1 MAAGMKCG
9 LCGAPR
15 AARSEACGYCGAAFP
30 DAIPSA
36 PSAVGGVPPGVLE
49 AIDAGNLITAIKHY
63 RDHTRCSLKE
73 AKEACEAIAE
83 RRGRR

>member
-15 AARSEACGYCGAAFP
+15 TARSEACGYCGGVFP
-30 DAIPSA
+30 DALPSA
-36 PSAVGGVPPGVLE
+36 PSPVGGVPPGVLE
-49 AIDAGNLITAIKHY
+49 AIDRGNLIEAIKHY

-73 AKEACEAIAE
+73 AKDACEEIAA

>member
-15 AARSEACGYCGAAFP
+15 AAGTVACTYCGAGFP
-30 DAIPSA
+30 DAMPSA
-36 PSAVGGVPPGVLE
+36 PSAVGGVPPGVIE
-49 AIDAGNLITAIKHY
+49 AIDGGNLIQAIKHY

-73 AKEACEAIAE
+73 AKDACEEIAR

>member
-1 MAAGMKCG
+1 
-9 LCGAPR
+9 
-15 AARSEACGYCGAAFP
+15 
-30 DAIPSA
+30 
-36 PSAVGGVPPGVLE
+36 VLE